1 MFRSSE
7 KLIEHRTPELNN
19 GYFARLDYVSHLF
32 LELSYTG
39 YLQKSSLDST
49 VLLNENLSA
58 NHLLNI
64 SCTLADSGMVSA
76 ILWTF
81 EVRELFAERLEVL
94 YGVRLHCN
102 VSILGNFYY
111 TFSVWTIN
119 NVSMCYFTVIKIAS
133 TRLFCNS
140 MFRYSDFLTCF
151 ISSCMSSS
159 SGIIDTMQLNIDTSW
174 NLITTFYGYKYSCS
188 LTRHILRCVIGV
200 ASNTTCIKMS

>member
-1 MFRSSE
+1 M
-7 KLIEHRTPELNN
+7 IEHRTPELNN

-58 NHLLNI
+58 NHLLNT

-119 NVSMCYFTVIKIAS
+119 NVYDVLLHSVLDIKVAS

-140 MFRYSDFLTCF
+140 MFRYSDFLTVSFPHVCPHHQEL
-151 ISSCMSSS
+151 STPC
-159 SGIIDTMQLNIDTSW
+159 N
-174 NLITTFYGYKYSCS
+174 
-188 LTRHILRCVIGV
+188 
-200 ASNTTCIKMS
+200 